1 MSKLY
6 AIMKDGQKIKTAR
19 SLNVAKELADQEQA
33 EVFCDG
39 EKIYAPV
46 SVQPVAAEAEETVN
60 TEETANP
67 ETAESTEPIEPTAQ
81 AETADTEKPAK
92 TDTKSEVKPEVKP
105 TDTVDNKSAEN
116 KSAKSN
122 AKLSVYR
129 LKALMNVRE
138 FPSLVAPR
146 LRTAPAGTLVQV
158 FKIENDWLKIKNDNH
173 NGGVAYILYKN
184 GEFAEKVEDSAHE

>member
-46 SVQPVAAEAEETVN
+46 SVQPVVAEAEESADSIN
-60 TEETANP
+60 TEETANT
-67 ETAESTEPIEPTAQ
+67 ETAE
-81 AETADTEKPAK
+81 KPVK
-92 TDTKSEVKPEVKP
+92 TDAKSEVKPEVKP
-105 TDTVDNKSAEN
+105 TDTVDNKPAEN

-158 FKIENDWLKIKNDNH
+158 FKIENDWLKIKNGS
-173 NGGVAYILYKN
+173 NGGSNSGNSNNNGGIAYILYKN